1 MQPEADAFP
10 AFPRRCAPASPACSV
25 IPVTAIY
32 RGDESTTGK
41 PTSPGLPRLR
51 LHPRPR
57 SPGWESV
64 ILPRDVTGPQHPGHH
79 PQQRAQGFRPLPGLR
94 GRLPR
99 PRPGLPVL
107 SLGPCSA
114 YAGGQPQGRW
124 GQGQG
129 WGCSPRRWFPL
140 SAPQPEEPWAQ
151 VAPYRPA
158 QLDPGRSAEG
168 AAMRSPDPWHRPRPC
183 PVSPVCAFP
192 SPGHQRPGHGRPSG

>member
-1 MQPEADAFP
+1 MLQPEADAFP
-10 AFPRRCAPASPACSV
+10 AFPRRCAPASPVCSV

-51 LHPRPR
+51 LHPRP
-57 SPGWESV
+57 
-64 ILPRDVTGPQHPGHH
+64 
-79 PQQRAQGFRPLPGLR
+79 PLPPAPRAGSLSSCHSARATTPSR
-94 GRLPR
+94 GPR
-99 PRPGLPVL
+99 ASGPCRVCVGGSLGPAPGLPVL